1 MKKDSI
7 PAPTVK
13 ETTASYL
20 ELTSAG
26 YTLFIDAF
34 ATANRRSLDYLKS
47 VYEISSRPYGSTAVE
62 ATVRDNFDRANQIVS
77 LTVGELQ
84 KNAQNAS
91 EFAEK
96 LAAHG
101 SEWQET
107 VAAGFRGAV
116 ESSLSNMSYV
126 KETATQQLDEFSKRI
141 DEAQARVQ
149 QTVSS
154 N

>member
-1 MKKDSI
+1 MKKD
-7 PAPTVK
+7 ATATATVK
-13 ETTASYL
+13 ETTAGYL

-34 ATANRRSLDYLKS
+34 AAANRRSLDYLKS

-62 ATVRDNFDRANQIVS
+62 STVRDNFDRANQIAS

-84 KNAQNAS
+84 KNAQSAS

-107 VAAGFRGAV
+107 VAAGLRGAV
-116 ESSLSNMSYV
+116 ESGLSNMSYV
-126 KETATQQLDEFSKRI
+126 KATATQQLDEFSKRI
-141 DEAQARVQ
+141 DEAQTRAQ
-149 QTVSS
+149 QAVSQ